1 MVAVM
6 IAGFSVDVMAATMG
20 RAMPAR
26 VMPAMTTRVMP
37 SAIVRTTRMA
47 ASVPAVAMSK
57 GQARKRHHGR
67 DQSAYKKAADW
78 IFHWRVYS
86 L

>member
-1 MVAVM
+1 
-6 IAGFSVDVMAATMG
+6 
-20 RAMPAR
+20 
-26 VMPAMTTRVMP
+26 
-37 SAIVRTTRMA
+37 MA